1 MTEACVNV
9 DILVGLLQQLE
20 NKPSGALLKVFLY
33 CAVKK
38 GSESGLLENGR
49 EGSSQRCS
57 LLGDAAHRLQVSAH
71 PPAMLALLSVCNPA
85 FNPTTG
91 IEQTNENQ

>member
-1 MTEACVNV
+1 MACVNI

-20 NKPSGALLKVFLY
+20 NKPSGVLLKVS

-38 GSESGLLENGR
+38 GSESGLLENGK
-49 EGSSQRCS
+49 EGSSQHCS

-71 PPAMLALLSVCNPA
+71 SPAVLALLSVCNPA
-85 FNPTTG
+85 FNPSTG
-91 IEQTNENQ
+91 IEQTNK

>member
-20 NKPSGALLKVFLY
+20 NKPSRALLKVFT
-33 CAVKK
+33 VQIKK

-49 EGSSQRCS
+49 EGSSPHCS
-57 LLGDAAHRLQVSAH
+57 LLGHAAHRLQVSAY
-71 PPAMLALLSVCNPA
+71 PPAVLALLSVCNPA

-91 IEQTNENQ
+91 TEQTNENQ